1 MPNTPGN
8 DERQRF
14 LDRCFECLK
23 HAATLSTA
31 AALLILA
38 IYREAPFV
46 ERLLAVTG
54 PHTVFSST
62 PLTLSTLST

>member
-1 MPNTPGN
+1 MP
-8 DERQRF
+8 DEGEDRQRY
-14 LDRCFECLK
+14 LDRCFEFLK
-23 HAATLSTA
+23 HTTTLSTA

-38 IYREAPFV
+38 IYREAPFE

-62 PLTLSTLST
+62 PLTLSTSST